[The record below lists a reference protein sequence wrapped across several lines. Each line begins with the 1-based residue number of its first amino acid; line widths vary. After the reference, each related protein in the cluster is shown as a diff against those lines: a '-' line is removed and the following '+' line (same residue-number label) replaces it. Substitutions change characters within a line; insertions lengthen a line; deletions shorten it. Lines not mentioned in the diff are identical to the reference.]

1 MSAILTQLLEQ
12 FKQKHNG
19 AAPLEI
25 VVAPAAL
32 ASLAIRQASRLKVEG
47 VPVLCRLFEKTEV
60 LRPGDGKRLGVF
72 VHNDAGD
79 LTLRS
84 CDLA

>member
-1 MSAILTQLLEQ
+1 MQRILSQLLEQ
-12 FKQKHNG
+12 FKQKHG
-19 AAPLEI
+19 KAPQEI

-32 ASLAIRQASRLKVEG
+32 ASLALKKSAKSKIDG
-47 VPVLCRLFEKTEV
+47 VSLTCRLFSPGEV
-60 LRPGDGKRLGVF
+60 LPPGKGTRLGVF